1 MPARIA
7 ALLAVILLLAPGLA
21 RAAET
26 LSDGD
31 RAAIRQVIESQ
42 LAAFKRDDGAAA
54 YGYATPMIQQKFG
67 TAENFM
73 AMVKTGYPAVY
84 RPQAVE
90 FRELASDDAMGVVQK
105 VFFIG
110 PDGRGVLAYYP
121 MERQPDGSWKIN
133 GCFVTAAPDTSV

>member
-1 MPARIA
+1 MPARFA
-7 ALLAVILLLAPGLA
+7 ALLAVILLLAPGLT

-31 RAAIRQVIESQ
+31 RAAIRQVIQGQ
-42 LAAFKRDDGAAA
+42 LDAFKRDDGAAA
-54 YGYATPMIQQKFG
+54 YGLASPEIQQKFG

-73 AMVKTGYPAVY
+73 HMVKSAYPAVY
-84 RPQAVE
+84 RPKSVE
-90 FRELASDDAMGVVQK
+90 FRELGSTDDMGVVQK

-110 PDGRGVLAYYP
+110 PDGGGVLAFYQ

-133 GCFVTAAPDTSV
+133 GCFVTVAPDTSV

>member
-7 ALLAVILLLAPGLA
+7 ALLAVILLLAPVSV

-31 RAAIRQVIESQ
+31 RAAIRQVIQGQ
-42 LAAFKRDDGAAA
+42 LDAFKRGDGAAA
-54 YGYATPMIQQKFG
+54 YGLASPEIQLKFG

-73 AMVKTGYPAVY
+73 NMVKAAYPAVY
-84 RPQAVE
+84 RPKAVE
-90 FRELASDDAMGVVQK
+90 FRELDSNDAMGVVQK

-110 PDGRGVLAYYP
+110 PDGSGVLAYYP

-133 GCFVTAAPDTSV
+133 GCFVTVVPDTSV

>member
-7 ALLAVILLLAPGLA
+7 ALVAVILLFVPGLG

-54 YGYATPMIQQKFG
+54 YAFATPMIQQKFG
-67 TAENFM
+67 TAEHFM
-73 AMVKTGYPAVY
+73 TMVRTAYPAVY
-84 RPQAVE
+84 RPKAVE
-90 FRELASDDAMGVVQK
+90 FRELASSDDMGVMQK
-105 VFFIG
+105 VFFVG
-110 PDGRGVLAYYP
+110 PDGAGVLAFYQ
-121 MERQPDGSWKIN
+121 MERQPDGSWKIS
-133 GCFVTAAPDTSV
+133 GCFVTVSPDTSV

>member
-1 MPARIA
+1 MPVRIA
-7 ALLAVILLLAPGLA
+7 ALLAIILLFVPGLG

-54 YGYATPMIQQKFG
+54 YAFATPMIQQKFG
-67 TAENFM
+67 SAEHFM
-73 AMVKTGYPAVY
+73 TMVKTAYPAVY
-84 RPQAVE
+84 RPKAVE
-90 FRELASDDAMGVVQK
+90 FRELGNTDDMGVVQK

-110 PDGRGVLAYYP
+110 PDGGGVLAFYQ

-133 GCFVTAAPDTSV
+133 GCFVTVAPDTSV

>member
-7 ALLAVILLLAPGLA
+7 ALLAVVLLFAPGLG
-21 RAAET
+21 RAADS

-31 RAAIRQVIESQ
+31 RAAIRQVIEGQ

-54 YGYATPMIQQKFG
+54 YGFASPMIQQKFG
-67 TAENFM
+67 TAENFIT
-73 AMVKTGYPAVY
+73 MVKTAYPAVY

-90 FRELASDDAMGVVQK
+90 FRELASNDDMGVVQK

-110 PDGRGVLAYYP
+110 PDGRGVLAYYQ

-133 GCFVTAAPDTSV
+133 GCFVTVAPDTSV